1 MTTGAF
7 LLLAIGGILFLAG
20 WVMLLVLGFKKGIGW
35 GVAILFLSW
44 LIVPVVA
51 FAAKHW
57 SEAKTGFFLM
67 VAGIIAG
74 GIGFVAVVGS
84 TATSEMADFES
95 FGLTQPE
102 SAVEEP
108 SPADSEDEP
117 PLGVIEDESLED
129 ILDEPPD
136 ETLLIPSPTPVPQP
150 TPAGTVL
157 GERVEWRPLSDLA
170 SLPAY
175 KGELIELHL
184 RDGTVLRVILDE
196 VNADGLQVTQRVGGG
211 ALGYTV
217 KRSQIA
223 EIHIMK

>member
-1 MTTGAF
+1 VTTGAF
-7 LLLAIGGILFLAG
+7 LLLAIGGILFLGG

-67 VAGIIAG
+67 LAGVIAG

-84 TATSEMADFES
+84 TATSAMAEFES
-95 FGLTQPE
+95 FDLTQPE
-102 SAVEEP
+102 VAVEQPTE
-108 SPADSEDEP
+108 SFSDDEMAP
-117 PLGVIEDESLED
+117 IATGEESGLELIEEQPEEAVPFS
-129 ILDEPPD
+129 
-136 ETLLIPSPTPVPQP
+136 TPTPAPQP

-157 GERVEWRPLSDLA
+157 GERVEWKPLSDLA

-175 KGELIELHL
+175 RGELIELHM
-184 RDGTVLRVILDE
+184 RDGTVLRVTLDE
-196 VNADGLQVTQRVGGG
+196 IEGDTLLVTQRVGGG
-211 ALGYTV
+211 SLGYRV
-217 KRSQIA
+217 KRNLIS